1 MEGADMMEIIV
12 AMFGVGLGLSM
23 LSMGLLI
30 AYYGSSKTQKVG
42 FLFLLVAVALFY
54 FLYVYENY
62 TVGVELHN
70 SLLAFIGG
78 MLGGILGII
87 AFLVAII
94 KS

>member
-1 MEGADMMEIIV
+1 
-12 AMFGVGLGLSM
+12 
-23 LSMGLLI
+23 LI
-30 AYYGSSKTQKVG
+30 LAYYLSTTGDS
-42 FLFLLVAVALFY
+42 
-54 FLYVYENY
+54 
-62 TVGVELHN
+62 VELHN

>member
-1 MEGADMMEIIV
+1 MDAEYADITVIMGIT
-12 AMFGVGLGLSM
+12 GVMLSM
-23 LSMGLLI
+23 LGMGLLI
-30 AYYGSSKTQKVG
+30 AYYGSSKTRNVG
-42 FLFLLVAVALFY
+42 FLFLIIGLGLGYYLA
-54 FLYVYENY
+54 
-62 TVGVELHN
+62 TSSGDTVELHN

>member
-1 MEGADMMEIIV
+1 MEADMMEIIV
-12 AMFGVGLGLSM
+12 AMFIVGAELAMLG
-23 LSMGLLI
+23 MGLLI
-30 AYYGSSKTQKVG
+30 AYYGSSKTRNVG
-42 FLFLLVAVALFY
+42 FLFLLVAVGLCYYLITTTSDA
-54 FLYVYENY
+54 
-62 TVGVELHN
+62 VELHN